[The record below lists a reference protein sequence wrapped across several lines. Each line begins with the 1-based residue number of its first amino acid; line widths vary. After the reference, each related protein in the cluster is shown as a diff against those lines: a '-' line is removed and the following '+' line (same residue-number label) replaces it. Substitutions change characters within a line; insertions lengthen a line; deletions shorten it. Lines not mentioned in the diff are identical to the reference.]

1 MERMR
6 TRLTEPIWHRYIP
19 IVLLLI
25 AFTALGSAYTA
36 EFAYSL
42 EPCVLCI
49 YQRIPFAVIG
59 VLGVLA
65 YLLKGRMAMVVL
77 TAMAGIVLLIGAGLA
92 SYHVGVE
99 QHWWA
104 SVASC
109 SGASDQALSMKEF
122 QALLQQEP
130 EKACDEVDWTM
141 FGISMATYNVAFS
154 GVLGLGGLWAAIRMR
169 AA

>member
-1 MERMR
+1 MR
-6 TRLTEPIWHRYIP
+6 TMNARLTEPIWHRYLP
-19 IVLLLI
+19 IVLLTI
-25 AFTALGSAYTA
+25 AVTALGSAYTA
-36 EFAYSL
+36 EFLYSL

-65 YLLKGRMAMVVL
+65 YLFKDRMARVVL
-77 TAMAGIVLLIGAGLA
+77 TALAGIVLFIGAGIA

-109 SGASDQALSMKEF
+109 GGAPDQALSIKQF

-141 FGISMATYNVAFS
+141 FGISMATYNAVFS

>member
-1 MERMR
+1 MIA
-6 TRLTEPIWHRYIP
+6 RLTEPIWHRYLP
-19 IVLLLI
+19 IALLI
-25 AFTALGSAYTA
+25 IAVTALGSAYTA
-36 EFAYSL
+36 EFLYSL
-42 EPCVLCI
+42 EPCVLCN
-49 YQRIPFAVIG
+49 YQRIPFAI
-59 VLGVLA
+59 LGVLS
-65 YLLKGRMAMVVL
+65 LLAFLFEGRVAMTAL
-77 TAMAGIVLLIGAGLA
+77 TGLAGVVLLIGAGLA

-130 EKACDEVDWTM
+130 GKACDEVDWTM

-154 GVLGLGGLWAAIRMR
+154 GVLGLGGLWAAIKMR

>member
-1 MERMR
+1 MERMSA
-6 TRLTEPIWHRYIP
+6 RLTEPIWHRYVP

-25 AFTALGSAYTA
+25 PFTALGSAYTA

-65 YLLKGRMAMVVL
+65 YLFKGRMAMVVL
-77 TAMAGIVLLIGAGLA
+77 TALAGIVLLIGAGLA

-109 SGASDQALSMKEF
+109 GGAPDQALSMKQF
-122 QALLQQEP
+122 QALLQQEQ
-130 EKACDEVDWTM
+130 EKACGEVDWTM

>member
-1 MERMR
+1 MR
-6 TRLTEPIWHRYIP
+6 TMNARLTEPIWHRYLP
-19 IVLLLI
+19 IVLLTI
-25 AFTALGSAYTA
+25 AVTALGSAYTA
-36 EFAYSL
+36 EFLYSL

-65 YLLKGRMAMVVL
+65 YLFKGRMAMVVL
-77 TAMAGIVLLIGAGLA
+77 TALAGIVLLIGAGLA

-109 SGASDQALSMKEF
+109 GGAPDQALSMKQF

-130 EKACDEVDWTM
+130 EKACGEVDWTM

>member
-1 MERMR
+1 MERMS

-36 EFAYSL
+36 EFAYNL

-59 VLGVLA
+59 VLAVLA
-65 YLLKGRMAMVVL
+65 YLLEGRMAMVAL
-77 TAMAGIVLLIGAGLA
+77 TALAGIVLLIGAGLA

-109 SGASDQALSMKEF
+109 IGASDQALSMKEF

-154 GVLGLGGLWAAIRMR
+154 GVLGLGGLWAAIKMR

>member
-1 MERMR
+1 MERMSA
-6 TRLTEPIWHRYIP
+6 RLTEPIWHRYVP

-36 EFAYSL
+36 ELAYSL

-65 YLLKGRMAMVVL
+65 YLLEGRMAMVVL
-77 TAMAGIVLLIGAGLA
+77 TALAGIVLLIGAGLA

-109 SGASDQALSMKEF
+109 GGAPDQALSMKQF

-130 EKACDEVDWTM
+130 EKACGEVDWTM
-141 FGISMATYNVAFS
+141 FGISMATYNAVFS